1 MDAPPSEN
9 SPATAPPSWQA
20 PHSWGSPASQMH
32 GVASLPRTAAT
43 DSTKMITLVLTLL
56 SLLFSF
62 LSMVVMAS
70 NKTEGGNF
78 TVLEEY
84 SYLIAIATIAC
95 FYSLVQFVLLL
106 LQLFS
111 TSTNPVLP
119 QRSVIAVVLFGSQ
132 VLAYLLISASS
143 AAIPNTKRLRDLD
156 RNEPFVEK
164 AVASISMAFLAFVTF
179 AAAALFSASKFF
191 NPSA

>member
-20 PHSWGSPASQMH
+20 PHSS
-32 GVASLPRTAAT
+32 AAT
-43 DSTKMITLVLTLL
+43 GSTKMITLVFTLL

-70 NKTEGGNF
+70 NKTEGDNF

-84 SYLIAIATIAC
+84 SYLIAVATIAC
-95 FYSLVQFVLLL
+95 FYSLVQFALLL

-111 TSTNPVLP
+111 TSTNPILP
-119 QRSVIAVVLFGSQ
+119 QRSVIAFVLFGSQ

-143 AAIPNTKRLRDLD
+143 AAIPNTKRLHDLYP
-156 RNEPFVEK
+156 NIPFVEK